1 MELSYSSD
9 HGWNILEISGD
20 ASESDMTYW
29 RNFRREFDW
38 MPGANVVMDA
48 TELLR
53 PSDAFVEVL
62 MGLTADAHHRG
73 GRLVL
78 VGQSDEL
85 RARICVMGME
95 GYISTAMSATQ
106 ARTSLDVIDD

>member
-1 MELSYSSD
+1 VELSYSSD

-20 ASESDMTYW
+20 ASESDVIYW

-38 MPGANVVMDA
+38 TPGTNVVVDA
-48 TELLR
+48 TELLG

-78 VGQSDEL
+78 VGQSREL
-85 RARICVMGME
+85 RARICVMGVE
-95 GYISTAMSATQ
+95 GYIPTAMSVTQ
-106 ARTSLDVIDD
+106 ARTSLDVLDD